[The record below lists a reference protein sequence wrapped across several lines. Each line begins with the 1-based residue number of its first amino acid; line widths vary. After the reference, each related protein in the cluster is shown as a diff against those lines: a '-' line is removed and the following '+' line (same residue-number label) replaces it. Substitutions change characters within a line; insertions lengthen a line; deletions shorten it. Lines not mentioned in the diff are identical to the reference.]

1 MVGRSLTFDL
11 YGVAVPILAFFGGTA
26 LLGHHAV
33 EASRTYTV
41 GDLVAVTVRRI
52 HNYLAPRA
60 NSLHRY
66 LFLTFSVMYP
76 VRKPRNLLATLE
88 ERGLPA
94 FVRSAW
100 VPLETMTGLTSS
112 LVPMI
117 GRSFFGRSAHR
128 RGASRHLTGF

>member
-11 YGVAVPILAFFGGTA
+11 DGVAVPILGSSGGTD

-41 GDLVAVTVRRI
+41 GDLVAVPDRRI

-60 NSLHRY
+60 HSYNRY
-66 LFLTFSVMYP
+66 LYLTCSVMYP

-94 FVRSAW
+94 FVRSAP
-100 VPLETMTGLTSS
+100 VPLETMTGLISS
-112 LVPMI
+112 LVPII
-117 GRSFFGRSAHR
+117 GRSFCGRSAPR
-128 RGASRHLTGF
+128 RGASKHLTGF